1 VLSSDART
9 SPTSRAQISR
19 PARVASG
26 ERRLVERT
34 SSIEIQKPL
43 DDRPV
48 ADVLLGIFGYT
59 AILAAHRL
67 MLFPLLATQP
77 RTLPEVCDAL
87 RIKRRPAQAMLASA
101 AALGFVTRT
110 EDHFA
115 LSPLSE
121 QYLLE
126 TSPTYCGFVW
136 DVVVDNFD
144 DGLSYPSLE
153 RAVLTD
159 SSQIFGG
166 EHTFQSMEE
175 QADRARA
182 FTRGMHSMSM
192 GPGLAWPEAIDLSSH
207 EIMLDVGGG
216 SGAHAIG
223 ALTRWPHLRAV
234 VFDMAPVCQVADE
247 FIASHG
253 LQARIETH
261 AGNMWDDPFPSGD
274 LHFYSNIYHDWSREK
289 GDFLTRKSFE
299 SLPPGG
305 RIVLHEMLYN
315 DDKTGP
321 FAAAA
326 FSINMLIW
334 SVDGEQYSGGELSQM
349 LAGAGFRDIEVKPT
363 FGYYSIVTGS
373 KP

>member
-1 VLSSDART
+1 LS
-9 SPTSRAQISR
+9 P
-19 PARVASG
+19 
-26 ERRLVERT
+26 
-34 SSIEIQKPL
+34 IEKPL

-67 MLFPLLATQP
+67 KLFPLLATQP

-87 RIKRRPAQAMLASA
+87 HIDRRPAQAILASA

-115 LSPLSE
+115 LTPLSE

-126 TSPTYCGFVW
+126 TSATYSGFVW
-136 DVVVDNFD
+136 DVVIDNFD
-144 DGLSYPSLE
+144 DGLSYPSLQ
-153 RAVLTD
+153 RAVLTN

-175 QADRARA
+175 QEERARA
-182 FTRGMHSMSM
+182 FTRGMHSISM
-192 GPGLAWPEAIDLSSH
+192 GPGLAWPDAIDLSSD

-223 ALTRWPHLRAV
+223 ALMRWPHLRAV

-261 AGNMWDDPFPSGD
+261 AGDMWNDPFPRAD
-274 LHFYSNIYHDWSREK
+274 LHFYSNIFHDWSREK

-334 SVDGEQYSGGELSQM
+334 SVDGEQYSGRELSQM
-349 LAGAGFRDIEVKPT
+349 LTEAGFRDIEVKPT
-363 FGYYSIVTGS
+363 FGYYSIVTGT